1 MLTIDKAMPRF
12 LVETIDKNNGDLYY
26 ASTMDEDQLKEKF
39 PDIHQAIAE
48 DVSCVG
54 AIDIRR
60 RLPHVAIRITD
71 RDRYP
76 TLEV

>member
-39 PDIHQAIAE
+39 PDIHKASAE

-54 AIDIRR
+54 AIDTR
-60 RLPHVAIRITD
+60 RLICRRMRCAKD
-71 RDRYP
+71 
-76 TLEV
+76 